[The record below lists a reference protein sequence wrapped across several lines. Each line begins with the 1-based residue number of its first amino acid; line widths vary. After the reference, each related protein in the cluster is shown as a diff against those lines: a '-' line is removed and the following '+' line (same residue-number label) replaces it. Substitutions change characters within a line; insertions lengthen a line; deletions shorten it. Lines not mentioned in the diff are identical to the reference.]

1 MIKSGGSIVNDVDLN
16 NHYLKRLSSPKEDYD
31 AANKAYVDQKD
42 RETLDAAVNAAAS
55 QLPFKTYQKFITEAS
70 SQTVFTFQITSK
82 RATIYSVSVREASGD
97 QILCDIN
104 VYDKEL
110 SGGEGCSVTIKL
122 SSTIEIPIVL
132 TVFYKEERI

>member
-16 NHYLKRLSSPKEDYD
+16 RHYVKNILNPIEDYD
-31 AANKAYVDQKD
+31 ATNKTYVDQKD
-42 RETLDAAVNAAAS
+42 KETLDAAVNEAVS
-55 QLPFKTYQKFITEAS
+55 QSPFKTYQKFITEAS

-104 VYDKEL
+104 AYDKEM

-122 SSTIEIPIVL
+122 SSTIEIPIIL
-132 TVFYKEERI
+132 TVFYKEGA